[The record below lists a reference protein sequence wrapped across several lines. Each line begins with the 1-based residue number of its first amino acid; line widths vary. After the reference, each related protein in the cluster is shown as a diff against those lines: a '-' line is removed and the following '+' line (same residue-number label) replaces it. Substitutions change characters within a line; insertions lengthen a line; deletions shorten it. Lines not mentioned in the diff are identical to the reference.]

1 MKQIYHITMIVF
13 VQYNVT
19 YRYIVHYY
27 EHPDD
32 YAFVKQNI
40 PGADKNLL
48 PVLVLCL
55 ICGIHAE
62 CSAISA
68 FTSSTER
75 EQHFAIF
82 SMSVSPYAISWRAV
96 AIQVFFSVL
105 IAASLHSR

>member
-1 MKQIYHITMIVF
+1 MKQLYHITMIVF
-13 VQYNVT
+13 VQYDVT
-19 YRYIVHYY
+19 YRYNVQNH
-27 EHPDD
+27 EHPDNFSF
-32 YAFVKQNI
+32 AKQNI

-55 ICGIHAE
+55 IRGIHAE

-82 SMSVSPYAISWRAV
+82 SMSVSPYAIS
-96 AIQVFFSVL
+96 
-105 IAASLHSR
+105 

>member
-1 MKQIYHITMIVF
+1 MKQLYHITMIVF

-19 YRYIVHYY
+19 YRYIVQKH

-32 YAFVKQNI
+32 YAFAKQNI

-55 ICGIHAE
+55 IRGIHAE

-75 EQHFAIF
+75 EQHFEIF
-82 SMSVSPYAISWRAV
+82 SMSVSPYAIS
-96 AIQVFFSVL
+96 
-105 IAASLHSR
+105 

>member
-1 MKQIYHITMIVF
+1 MKQLYHITMIVF

-19 YRYIVHYY
+19 YRYIVQKH

-32 YAFVKQNI
+32 YSFVKNTARERI
-40 PGADKNLL
+40 NNLL

-55 ICGIHAE
+55 IRGIHAE

-75 EQHFAIF
+75 EQHFEIF
-82 SMSVSPYAISWRAV
+82 SMSVSPYAIS
-96 AIQVFFSVL
+96 
-105 IAASLHSR
+105 

>member
-1 MKQIYHITMIVF
+1 MKQLYHITMIVF

-19 YRYIVHYY
+19 YRYIVQKH

-32 YAFVKQNI
+32 YAFAKQNI

-55 ICGIHAE
+55 IRGIHAE
-62 CSAISA
+62 CFAISS

-75 EQHFAIF
+75 EQHLAIF

-96 AIQVFFSVL
+96 SMLTFFSV
-105 IAASLHSR
+105 SLHSR